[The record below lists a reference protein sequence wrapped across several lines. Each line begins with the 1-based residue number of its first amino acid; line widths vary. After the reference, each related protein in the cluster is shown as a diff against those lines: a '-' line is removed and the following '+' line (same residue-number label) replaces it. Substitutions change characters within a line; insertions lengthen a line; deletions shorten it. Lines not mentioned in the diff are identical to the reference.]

1 MANLKDIRNKIKSVK
16 SIQQVTKA
24 MKMVAAAKLRKSQE
38 SMEKSRPYSGSIKDT
53 INSILPDINRS
64 LLPILDSRP
73 VKKSLFVAISAD
85 RGMAGGFNA
94 NVIKRTEKEINE
106 FGKNKSELICIGKK
120 AYDHF
125 KTRDYNIVKFHLDFW
140 SDLKFNAA
148 KSIGDDIVERYRN
161 KEIDSVHFIYN
172 EFKSSQG
179 FTPGEILSKSSS
191 LKGVLEPF
199 SSKANIMLLPL
210 QSGHDGLYPSRLHP
224 SPVFE
229 LCRMIVVLAHQ
240 TPLAAHR
247 LPRRDVR
254 PGDVAVARYLGE
266 ARHRSQVSRARSGVG
281 QVPPE
286 RSPVGEDHAQR
297 ADGDRQLGRHHL
309 GVVPPLIG
317 AELANGPEHVID
329 RQLQSRRRWCRLE
342 LHRLV

>member
-38 SMEKSRPYSGSIKDT
+38 NMEKSRPYSGSIKDT

-73 VKKSLFVAISAD
+73 IKKSLFVAISAD

-125 KTRDYNIVKFHLDFW
+125 KTRDYNIVKYYIDFW
-140 SDLKFNAA
+140 NDLKFNAA

-172 EFKSSQG
+172 EFKSVASQIIRSEQL
-179 FTPGEILSKSSS
+179 FPLEYHSTDNEEPIINKDFIPSKDEIVRTLIPKYINVQIWQYFLESNASEQAARMLAMENATENAGEMISDLS
-191 LKGVLEPF
+191 LEYN
-199 SSKANIMLLPL
+199 KARQAAITTEIIEIV
-210 QSGHDGLYPSRLHP
+210 SGANAL
-224 SPVFE
+224 
-229 LCRMIVVLAHQ
+229 
-240 TPLAAHR
+240 
-247 LPRRDVR
+247 
-254 PGDVAVARYLGE
+254 E
-266 ARHRSQVSRARSGVG
+266 A
-281 QVPPE
+281 
-286 RSPVGEDHAQR
+286 
-297 ADGDRQLGRHHL
+297 
-309 GVVPPLIG
+309 
-317 AELANGPEHVID
+317 
-329 RQLQSRRRWCRLE
+329 
-342 LHRLV
+342 

>member
-53 INSILPDINRS
+53 INSILPDINRN

-106 FGKNKSELICIGKK
+106 FGKDQSELICIGKK

-125 KTRDYNIVKFHLDFW
+125 KTRDYNIVKFHVDFW
-140 SDLKFNAA
+140 NDLNFNAA

-161 KEIDSVHFIYN
+161 KEIDTVHFIYN
-172 EFKSSQG
+172 EFKSVAAQIIRSEKL
-179 FTPGEILSKSSS
+179 FP
-191 LKGVLEPF
+191 LEYH
-199 SSKANIMLLPL
+199 SIDN
-210 QSGHDGLYPSRLHP
+210 
-224 SPVFE
+224 
-229 LCRMIVVLAHQ
+229 
-240 TPLAAHR
+240 
-247 LPRRDVR
+247 
-254 PGDVAVARYLGE
+254 
-266 ARHRSQVSRARSGVG
+266 
-281 QVPPE
+281 
-286 RSPVGEDHAQR
+286 EDHIVNKDFIPSKDEIVRTLIPKYINVQIWQYFLESNASEQAAR
-297 ADGDRQLGRHHL
+297 MLAMENATENAGEMISDLSLEYNKARQAAITTEIIEI
-309 GVVPPLIG
+309 VSG
-317 AELANGPEHVID
+317 ANA
-329 RQLQSRRRWCRLE
+329 LE
-342 LHRLV
+342 A